1 MPRPL
6 SCPVC
11 RIDLPAGDTHCPRCG
26 LRIAALPR
34 RPRRAAAVTDAAT
47 SAAVQVDEPPLS
59 IAQALGRGA
68 LGGMALVLLSAV
80 VALVVTRGNA
90 FAAGMSNAT
99 FFAGGVAVT
108 VAVALGGLRIR
119 RLLGDVETMRRRALR
134 GGDKLAHDH
143 IRLAVAV
150 AGALSLAVAVALAV
164 VAH

>member
-6 SCPVC
+6 TCPVC
-11 RIDLPAGDTHCPRCG
+11 RIAVPEGGTHCARCG

-34 RPRRAAAVTDAAT
+34 RSRRAPAVAADAST
-47 SAAVQVDEPPLS
+47 SAAVAEAPISVV
-59 IAQALGRGA
+59 QALARGG
-68 LGGMALVLLSAV
+68 LGGLVLVVLAAV

-119 RLLGDVETMRRRALR
+119 RLVGDVETMRRRALH

-143 IRLAVAV
+143 VRLAVAV
-150 AGALSLAVAVALAV
+150 AGAVPLVVAVILAV

>member
-1 MPRPL
+1 MARPL

-34 RPRRAAAVTDAAT
+34 RPRRAAAVADAST
-47 SAAVQVDEPPLS
+47 SAAVDVAEPPLTMS
-59 IAQALGRGA
+59 QALARGT
-68 LGGMALVLLSAV
+68 LGGAALVVLSAL

-90 FAAGMSNAT
+90 FTAGMSNAT

-108 VAVALGGLRIR
+108 VAVLLGGLRIR
-119 RLLGDVETMRRRALR
+119 RVARDLETMRRRALS

-143 IRLAVAV
+143 VRLAIGL
-150 AGALSLAVAVALAV
+150 AGVLALAVAVALAV

>member
-11 RIDLPAGDTHCPRCG
+11 RIDLPEGDTHCPRCG

-34 RPRRAAAVTDAAT
+34 RPRHAVAADAST
-47 SAAVQVDEPPLS
+47 SAAVDSAGAPLTV
-59 IAQALGRGA
+59 AEALSRGA
-68 LGGMALVLLSAV
+68 LGGVALVLLSAL

-99 FFAGGVAVT
+99 FFAGGVTVTAAV
-108 VAVALGGLRIR
+108 VLGGLRIR
-119 RLLGDVETMRRRALR
+119 RVLDSVETMRRRALHGPDR
-134 GGDKLAHDH
+134 LAHDH
-143 IRLAVAV
+143 VRLAVAV
-150 AGALSLAVAVALAV
+150 AGGMALVVAVVLAV